1 MAHNS
6 VKSLKQWKILI
17 QEKPKLKNKV
27 NYHEG
32 QVISKY
38 LYKSASL
45 LLLLL
50 FLIIMKKYQIINLVV
65 ILYHLLKECLLLL
78 MKIFTNY

>member
-1 MAHNS
+1 M
-6 VKSLKQWKILI
+6 LI
-17 QEKPKLKNKV
+17 QKKPKLKNKV

-32 QVISKY
+32 QVVSKY

-45 LLLLL
+45 FSLLLLL
-50 FLIIMKKYQIINLVV
+50 LLLIIMKKYQIINLVV